1 MYLAIR
7 GADERALMLNRHAED
22 SKNVIKLR
30 ALGFLQTEIG
40 TLFISRFGRG
50 YFLEMSHPMDMS
62 ISILAKIIQGIEST
76 QGFLLSF

>member
-30 ALGFLQTEIG
+30 ALGFLQTEIH
-40 TLFISRFGRG
+40 
-50 YFLEMSHPMDMS
+50 Y
-62 ISILAKIIQGIEST
+62 
-76 QGFLLSF
+76 SFRDSAEDTF